1 LPQKPIPQTVSIQ
14 NQQGCP
20 RWAAPVLRFDR
31 KSARNRR
38 TLYYGCYTLLFLLL
52 CAVVYGWHFRAGR
65 SLIWQP
71 DGYLQHFPSLVYLG
85 EYLRGIAR
93 DFLATGRLAI
103 PMWDFSIGFGSD
115 ILTTLH
121 YYVLGDPLNLL
132 SVFVPAEH
140 TEILYQAL
148 IFARLFL
155 SGVSFSMYCRKLGHG
170 RFATLCGALI
180 YVFCGYALISAA
192 RHPYFITPMV
202 CFPWLL
208 LGAEKIFR
216 KERAFVFIGV
226 VFLAAVS
233 NFYFFYMMCLLLLL
247 YLAIRFF
254 TLYKT
259 QRLRQFF
266 RCLLR
271 FGWPF
276 AVGISLAAFL
286 LWPNLRAMLST
297 NRVQVDLGWTQWIP
311 LYGPQYYIQMLT
323 AFFSVQTP
331 GAWSYLG
338 FSAFSFTGIV
348 LLFAHRRKR
357 TDLKVGLLL
366 LTGFLLTPLMGRV
379 FNGFSYPANRWIWG
393 YALLVAC
400 IFVEMLPAL
409 LRVTRRQLRGA
420 GICAA
425 VILGLALPFRNAR
438 TRYALVPFA
447 LFVLGLLWLF
457 LLQRRRK
464 NGKAARPLRVRA
476 VILGFLCMGIV
487 LNAAF
492 QNSAAHF
499 NYPAEFVPAGTA
511 YSSLT
516 ERLDQ
521 SVGKL
526 TDEEFYRCETNPHGS
541 APLPYNAA
549 MLLGLHSTSYYFSLS
564 NPNISQ
570 FWQELNINI
579 SSDYEYNGFD
589 GRVVPD
595 MLQATKYQLTQ
606 GNRQGYMPL
615 GYSET
620 LLTEPESGYLLL
632 KKEEKYALPFGYAYD
647 SCLARTE
654 YEKLSAVD
662 KEQALLQCAVLD
674 EPTSAL
680 PAQQPQSAAQA
691 LTFETRYTEGASY
704 ESGKFIITQA
714 GAKVHLTFSEP
725 RNSIT
730 YLSFRSLRLNQPSP
744 LDVLKAKTPQALRS
758 QLQALLQGRVA
769 ATKITVQSESIQKDL
784 HLRMPSHTWYLG
796 QHDFLVNLCY
806 SKAAR
811 NEITLTFAAAGEY
824 LFDDLQVI
832 CQDPTPLAQQADA
845 RKTDTLENVAF
856 SANQISGSIQLDE
869 SKLLCLSMPYNGGWT
884 ATVDGQPAQV
894 LRVNTM
900 YTGLL
905 LPPGEHSIQLRYV
918 TPGLKTG
925 LAASAAGAAALLAYA
940 AGATTLHLRKRRIL
954 LTAAEAEL

>member
-1 LPQKPIPQTVSIQ
+1 MPKKAIQKK
-14 NQQGCP
+14 QGCP
-20 RWAAPVLRFDR
+20 HWTAPVLRFDQ

-38 TLYYGCYTLLFLLL
+38 MVYYACYTLLFLLL

-93 DFLATGRLAI
+93 DFLATGRLTV
-103 PMWDFSIGFGSD
+103 PMWDFSIGLGSD

-132 SVFVPAEH
+132 AVFVPAEH
-140 TEILYQAL
+140 TETLYHAL
-148 IFARLFL
+148 IFVRLFL
-155 SGVSFSMYCRKLGHG
+155 SGISFSMLCRKLGHG

-192 RHPYFITPMV
+192 RHPYFITPMIY
-202 CFPWLL
+202 FPWLL
-208 LGAEKIFR
+208 LGVEKIFQ
-216 KERAFVFIGV
+216 KERAFTFIGI

-247 YLAIRFF
+247 YLAVRFF

-259 QRLRQFF
+259 QRPRQFF

-276 AVGISLAAFL
+276 AVGILLSAFL

-348 LLFAHRRKR
+348 LLFAQKRKR

-366 LTGFLLTPLMGRV
+366 LTGFLLTPLAGRV

-393 YALLVAC
+393 YALLVAY
-400 IFVEMLPAL
+400 IFVAMLPAL
-409 LRVTRRQLRGA
+409 LRITRRQLRGA

-425 VILGLALPFRNAR
+425 VIFAAALPFR
-438 TRYALVPFA
+438 YALIPFA
-447 LFVLGLLWLF
+447 LGLLLLF
-457 LLQRRRK
+457 LLQRRRE
-464 NGKAARPLRVRA
+464 NGKAAQPLRVRA
-476 VILGFLCMGIV
+476 AVLGLLCVGIV

-516 ERLDQ
+516 ERLEQ

-526 TDEEFYRCETNPHGS
+526 TDEEFFRYETNPQGS

-579 SSDYEYNGFD
+579 SSDYEYSGFD

-606 GNRQGYMPL
+606 GNMWKYLPL
-615 GYSET
+615 RYSDV
-620 LLTEPESGYLLL
+620 LLTEPESGYALLE
-632 KKEEKYALPFGYAYD
+632 KEEKYTLPFGYTYG
-647 SCLARTE
+647 SYLARAD
-654 YEKLSAVD
+654 YEMLSAID
-662 KEQALLQCAVLD
+662 KEQAMLQCAVLD
-674 EPTSAL
+674 EPTAAL
-680 PAQQPQSAAQA
+680 PAREPQSAAQA
-691 LTFETRYTEGASY
+691 LAFETHCAGGASY
-704 ESGKFIITQA
+704 ENGRFTITQP
-714 GAKVHLTFSEP
+714 GATVRLTFTEP
-725 RNSIT
+725 RYQIT
-730 YLSFRSLRLNQPSP
+730 YLSLRNLRLNQPSP
-744 LDVLKAKTPQALRS
+744 LEALRAKAPLRAR
-758 QLQALLQGRVA
+758 LQSLTQSRVA
-769 ATKITVQSESIQKDL
+769 ATKITVRSESIQKDL

-824 LFDDLQVI
+824 LFDDLQVL
-832 CQDPTPLAQQADA
+832 CQDPAPLVPQTAQ
-845 RKTDTLENVAF
+845 RKEDVLGNVQF
-856 SANQISGSIQLDE
+856 SANCVSGSIRLDAP
-869 SKLLCLSMPYNGGWT
+869 KLLCLSMPYNGGWT

-905 LPPGEHSIQLRYV
+905 LPPGAHDIQLNYV
-918 TPGLKTG
+918 TPGMKLG
-925 LAASAAGAAALLAYA
+925 LACSALGAAAVVVYFGGVVL
-940 AGATTLHLRKRRIL
+940 GWVRRRRD
-954 LTAAEAEL
+954 ADPS